1 MDADDTRTT
10 NPPDITAD
18 ANLESDDGSYTTRFL
33 IDWPD
38 WKYVGSVWWDKEGF
52 LSTDVWWNKITRSQ
66 WYYQD
71 RNEGKPHPAV
81 VQTSHDGLLRH
92 LAQRRIESVDP
103 AIRGL
108 TLELKIRKYY
118 G

>member
-1 MDADDTRTT
+1 MTTRR
-10 NPPDITAD
+10 NSPDITAD
-18 ANLESDDGSYTTRFL
+18 IHLESDDGTYETKFL
-33 IDWPD
+33 LDWPE

-52 LSTDVWWNKITRSQ
+52 LSTDVWWSQISRTQ

-71 RNEGKPHPAV
+71 RHEGHPHPPV
-81 VQTSHDGLLRH
+81 TQTNHEGVLQHLREMR
-92 LAQRRIESVDP
+92 LNSIDP

-108 TLELKIRKYY
+108 TLEIKIRRMY